1 MRGGGSRS
9 LAIQNRSQQE
19 GPPGSLPHSN
29 VDFLSDGQF
38 TISIGIVLHQPCIMF
53 SFDLL
58 IYLLHLELPV
68 KRFGDARLRRGGGRF
83 TRGRRHGRWE
93 GIKSQ
98 SY

>member
-1 MRGGGSRS
+1 MSDEVRGGGWRGLWS

-19 GPPGSLPHSN
+19 GPPGPLPHSN
-29 VDFLSDGQF
+29 VDFLSGQF

-68 KRFGDARLRRGGGRF
+68 KRFGDARLRRGEGGGWLF
-83 TRGRRHGRWE
+83 HGRR
-93 GIKSQ
+93 Q
-98 SY
+98 